1 MLPIIIALSN
11 LIYKLILVNIN
22 KKIDANSHIN
32 LFIIV
37 VSHIHGNNTYTGFVH
52 PLNLFPQKSLSNLSY
67 PFLGRMYLLQMHN
80 GFLLYTICLH
90 KVKEIINLRPAKIKI
105 SSSFYI
111 VQILLLQNEQLHI
124 LQRDIL
130 HYELQ

>member
-37 VSHIHGNNTYTGFVH
+37 VSHIHGNNTYMGFH
-52 PLNLFPQKSLSNLSY
+52 PLNLFLQKSLSNLSY
-67 PFLGRMYLLQMHN
+67 LFLGRMYLLQMHD
-80 GFLLYTICLH
+80 GFLLYITCLH
-90 KVKEIINLRPAKIKI
+90 KVKEGRKFA
-105 SSSFYI
+105 
-111 VQILLLQNEQLHI
+111 LH
-124 LQRDIL
+124 QK
-130 HYELQ
+130 